1 MKNFKVLQLA
11 ALCAA
16 FGVSVGAQAAVVTNT
31 VISGNVIMGTGI
43 TNGGFTVS
51 TDNAIEV
58 GLRARER
65 YPNPNNN
72 TNDQAGTN
80 RYNHATGGYTSAGV
94 LGGTRAAWNFDWS
107 IDVGTRAVGLF
118 TYRMGIDY
126 NAGLGTNF
134 VLFNPINGATTCA
147 DHSFG
152 TLGTAQSAGV
162 EVVGA
167 GNGGVAACTGTDQG
181 PDTTQ
186 YASLI
191 ASNSRVQNS
200 WNLDFFDDANPLP
213 FDPNADGQYTIF
225 LAAFLGQTEITR
237 STIEVI
243 VGRGARVPEPT
254 SLALIGLALAGL
266 AATRRRA

>member
-16 FGVSVGAQAAVVTNT
+16 FGISVGAQAAVVTNT
-31 VISGNVIMGTGI
+31 AISGNVIMGSGI
-43 TNGGFTVS
+43 QNGGFTVS
-51 TDNAIEV
+51 TANAIEV

-65 YPNPNNN
+65 YPTPNSN
-72 TNDQAGTN
+72 TNDQLGTN
-80 RYNHATGGYTSAGV
+80 RYNHATGGYTSAGT
-94 LGGTRAAWNFDWS
+94 LGGTLAAWNFDWS
-107 IDVGTRAVGLF
+107 IETGAAAVGVY
-118 TYRMGIDY
+118 TYLLGVDY

-134 VLFNPINGATTCA
+134 RLFNPINGATTCA

-152 TLGTAQSAGV
+152 NVNTLQSAGV

-167 GNGGVAACTGTDQG
+167 GNGGDRACTGIDLG

-191 ASNSRVQNS
+191 AGNSRVQNS
-200 WNLDFFDDANPLP
+200 WNLDFFDDAIFT
-213 FDPNADGQYTIF
+213 FDPNANGQYTIF
-225 LAAFLGQTEITR
+225 LAAFSGTTELAR

-243 VGRGARVPEPT
+243 VGRGAAVPEPT

>member
-107 IDVGTRAVGLF
+107 IETGAAAVGQYS
-118 TYRMGIDY
+118 YRIGIDY

-152 TLGTAQSAGV
+152 SVSTAQSAGV

-167 GNGGVAACTGTDQG
+167 GNGGDAACTGTDLVA
-181 PDTTQ
+181 DTLQ
-186 YASLI
+186 YGSLI
-191 ASNSRVQNS
+191 GSNSRVQNS
-200 WNLDFFDDANPLP
+200 WNLDFFDTAMLP

-225 LAAFLGQTEITR
+225 LAAFSGTRELAR